1 LVDFY
6 YPQRSNRR
14 FQAMPRVVAA
24 AINVT
29 LSVPALV
36 P

>member
-1 LVDFY
+1 LINFFIN
-6 YPQRSNRR
+6 PQRSNRQISGDAS
-14 FQAMPRVVAA
+14 F
-24 AINVT
+24 NVT